1 MKSWTTKKVLL
12 KTSGENVMMI
22 DVNLTNRAMWR
33 LVLEKEFG
41 DVVVQKF
48 RTKKE
53 AQDEIR
59 NRERLVQHLT
69 KRTARGVYKIQK
81 G

>member
-1 MKSWTTKKVLL
+1 MTKKVLL
-12 KTSGENVMMI
+12 KTSGENVMMT
-22 DVNLTNRAMWR
+22 DVNLTNRTVWR
-33 LVLEKEFG
+33 LVLEREFG

>member
-1 MKSWTTKKVLL
+1 MTKKVLL
-12 KTSGENVMMI
+12 KTSGENVMMT
-22 DVNLTNRAMWR
+22 DVNLTNRTMWR

-59 NRERLVQHLT
+59 NREMLVQHLT

>member
-1 MKSWTTKKVLL
+1 
-12 KTSGENVMMI
+12 MMT
-22 DVNLTNRAMWR
+22 DVNFTNRTMWR

-69 KRTARGVYKIQK
+69 SRTAKGVYKIQK

>member
-1 MKSWTTKKVLL
+1 
-12 KTSGENVMMI
+12 MMT
-22 DVNLTNRAMWR
+22 DVNLTNRTVWR
-33 LVLEKEFG
+33 LVLEREFG

-69 KRTARGVYKIQK
+69 SRTAKGVYKIQK

>member
-1 MKSWTTKKVLL
+1 
-12 KTSGENVMMI
+12 MMT
-22 DVNLTNRAMWR
+22 DVNLMNHAMWK
-33 LVLEKEFG
+33 LVLKKEFD

-69 KRTARGVYKIQK
+69 SRTARGGYEIQK

>member
-1 MKSWTTKKVLL
+1 MMTDVKRMKRPMWKLIL
-12 KTSGENVMMI
+12 K
-22 DVNLTNRAMWR
+22 
-33 LVLEKEFG
+33 KEFS

-48 RTKKE
+48 HTKKE
-53 AQDEIR
+53 VEDEIR

-69 KRTARGVYKIQK
+69 SRTARGVYEIQK

>member
-1 MKSWTTKKVLL
+1 
-12 KTSGENVMMI
+12 MMT
-22 DVNLTNRAMWR
+22 DVNLTNRTVWR

-69 KRTARGVYKIQK
+69 KKNARGVYKIQK

>member
-1 MKSWTTKKVLL
+1 
-12 KTSGENVMMI
+12 MMI

-48 RTKKE
+48 RT
-53 AQDEIR
+53 
-59 NRERLVQHLT
+59 NT
-69 KRTARGVYKIQK
+69 K
-81 G
+81 

>member
-1 MKSWTTKKVLL
+1 MTKKVLL
-12 KTSGENVMMI
+12 KTSGENVMMT
-22 DVNLTNRAMWR
+22 DVNLTNRTTWR

-69 KRTARGVYKIQK
+69 SRTAKGVYKIQK

>member
-1 MKSWTTKKVLL
+1 MMTDVKSMKRL
-12 KTSGENVMMI
+12 
-22 DVNLTNRAMWR
+22 MWR
-33 LVLEKEFG
+33 LVLKKEFG

-48 RTKKE
+48 YTKKE

-69 KRTARGVYKIQK
+69 SRTARGVYEIQK

>member
-1 MKSWTTKKVLL
+1 MMTDVKRMKRPMWKLIL
-12 KTSGENVMMI
+12 K
-22 DVNLTNRAMWR
+22 
-33 LVLEKEFG
+33 KEFD

-69 KRTARGVYKIQK
+69 SRTAKGVYKIQK

>member
-1 MKSWTTKKVLL
+1 MIKKVLL
-12 KTSGENVMMI
+12 KTSGENVMMT
-22 DVNLTNRAMWR
+22 DAKRMKRPMWR
-33 LVLEKEFG
+33 LILKKEFS

-53 AQDEIR
+53 VEDEIR

-69 KRTARGVYKIQK
+69 KRTARGTYKIQK

>member
-1 MKSWTTKKVLL
+1 MTDVKRMK
-12 KTSGENVMMI
+12 
-22 DVNLTNRAMWR
+22 RPMWR
-33 LVLEKEFG
+33 LILKKEFS

-53 AQDEIR
+53 VEDEIR
-59 NRERLVQHLT
+59 NRERLVQHLIN
-69 KRTARGVYKIQK
+69 RTAKGVYKIQK

>member
-1 MKSWTTKKVLL
+1 
-12 KTSGENVMMI
+12 MMT
-22 DVNLTNRAMWR
+22 DVNLTNRTMWR

-53 AQDEIR
+53 VEDEIR
-59 NRERLVQHLT
+59 NRERLIQHLT
-69 KRTARGVYKIQK
+69 KRTARGVYEIQK

>member
-1 MKSWTTKKVLL
+1 MTKKVLL
-12 KTSGENVMMI
+12 KTSGENVMMT
-22 DVNLTNRAMWR
+22 DVNLTNRTMWR

-48 RTKKE
+48 HTKKE

>member
-12 KTSGENVMMI
+12 KTYGENVMMI